1 MIAIS
6 YGKIMSFI
14 VAIDGPAGAG
24 KGTITKLVGK
34 KLNLINI
41 DTGATYR
48 CVTLTAIQ
56 NGYTL
61 ENEEKIVGLLDK
73 IKIEFKKVK
82 EQDRII
88 LNDVD
93 VTDQIRSAEVN
104 NMVSQV
110 SHIPEVR
117 NKMADFQRKIA
128 EGKNVIM
135 EGRDIG
141 TNVFP
146 NANVK
151 IYLDATAEERAKR
164 RVLQNKEKGIE
175 ISYQEVLENIK
186 FRDNNDKTSK
196 VAPLKMAEDAIY
208 VDSTDLNINEVV
220 EKIVEII
227 KNNI

>member
-6 YGKIMSFI
+6 YRKIMSFI

-48 CVTLTAIQ
+48 CVTLAAIQ
-56 NGYTL
+56 KGYTL